1 MGGLRLRTMVK
12 GETIMAV
19 PEGIITTS
27 DILVSEE
34 IVEEVVEEVDDED
47 N

>member
-1 MGGLRLRTMVK
+1 MAK

-27 DILVSEE
+27 DILVP
-34 IVEEVVEEVDDED
+34 EEVEVIEELSPEEELDQA
-47 N
+47 

>member
-1 MGGLRLRTMVK
+1 MVK

-27 DILVSEE
+27 DILVP
-34 IVEEVVEEVDDED
+34 EEVEVIEELSPEEELDQA
-47 N
+47 